1 MVGIVLCALAIFIAI
16 GVLTTISGISPRMPK
31 MKNLSLRNREVS
43 DQGEIVEAGEFQ
55 ITLSFAEDLLE
66 IGTGAQIVV
75 SGPQDGQLQNN
86 GCSQISGTQA
96 FTKVALDEPGEYLV
110 GWRVVS
116 GDGHPIS
123 GSYSFTLINTSGFIA
138 NPALASRKDLRD
150 AVVVAKAAQSGWA
163 NATAFNRGQ
172 ILYRVAEIMQGRS
185 DQFIDEICALE
196 GVTTKVA
203 KIQVE
208 EAIDTWVWYS
218 GWCDK
223 LSSVSGSLNQVSG
236 PFYNF
241 TTPEAL
247 GVVAIFAENKPSL
260 LGVVRTLAPV
270 IASGNSA
277 VLIASE
283 SYPLPAITLS
293 EVLATSDVPA
303 GVVNILTGKI
313 TELAPWVGSHMEID
327 GVDVAGLSKKQ
338 EEELKLVGA
347 DNLKRIFRFSP
358 TNHPERIL
366 SFMEQKTVWHP
377 VGL

>member
-1 MVGIVLCALAIFIAI
+1 MSRIDVNKTYKLFIGGAFPRSE
-16 GVLTTISGISPRMPK
+16 SGR
-31 MKNLSLRNREVS
+31 VY
-43 DQGEIVEAGEFQ
+43 EIK
-55 ITLSFAEDLLE
+55 
-66 IGTGAQIVV
+66 GA
-75 SGPQDGQLQNN
+75 N
-86 GCSQISGTQA
+86 
-96 FTKVALDEPGEYLV
+96 KK
-110 GWRVVS
+110 
-116 GDGHPIS
+116 
-123 GSYSFTLINTSGFIA
+123 FIA

-150 AVVVAKAAQSGWA
+150 AVVAAKAAHSGWA

-313 TELAPWVGSHMEID
+313 TELAPWIGSHMEID

-347 DNLKRIFRFSP
+347 DNLKRIFRFTP

-377 VGL
+377 IGL

>member
-1 MVGIVLCALAIFIAI
+1 MSRIDVNKTYKLFIGGAFPRSE
-16 GVLTTISGISPRMPK
+16 SGR
-31 MKNLSLRNREVS
+31 VY
-43 DQGEIVEAGEFQ
+43 EIK
-55 ITLSFAEDLLE
+55 
-66 IGTGAQIVV
+66 GA
-75 SGPQDGQLQNN
+75 N
-86 GCSQISGTQA
+86 
-96 FTKVALDEPGEYLV
+96 KK
-110 GWRVVS
+110 
-116 GDGHPIS
+116 
-123 GSYSFTLINTSGFIA
+123 FIA

-150 AVVVAKAAQSGWA
+150 AVVAAKAAHSGWA

-293 EVLATSDVPA
+293 EVLATSDVPG

>member
-1 MVGIVLCALAIFIAI
+1 MSRIDVNKTYKLFIGGAFPRSE
-16 GVLTTISGISPRMPK
+16 SGR
-31 MKNLSLRNREVS
+31 VY
-43 DQGEIVEAGEFQ
+43 EIK
-55 ITLSFAEDLLE
+55 
-66 IGTGAQIVV
+66 GA
-75 SGPQDGQLQNN
+75 N
-86 GCSQISGTQA
+86 
-96 FTKVALDEPGEYLV
+96 KK
-110 GWRVVS
+110 
-116 GDGHPIS
+116 
-123 GSYSFTLINTSGFIA
+123 FIA

-203 KIQVE
+203 KTQVE

-223 LSSVSGSLNQVSG
+223 LSSVTGSLNQVSG

-247 GVVAIFAENKPSL
+247 GVVAVFAENKPSL

-293 EVLATSDVPA
+293 EVLATSDVPG

-313 TELAPWVGSHMEID
+313 AELAPWVGSHMEID

-377 VGL
+377 IGL